1 LIAFHATFRPL
12 FRWLGCWRTGIPSEA
27 RLTSAS
33 EICRHPKIGLTLE
46 PIPGFML
53 NAEGEDR
60 AIGELSRLAGIS
72 TDTLRHYEHLGVLP
86 KPPRTN
92 GGYRDYPANSL
103 DRVRQVQ
110 SALRVG
116 FTLPELAT
124 ILKMRDRGDAP
135 CHRVRAIAEH
145 KLEQVKQQINDL
157 IGMRNQVERILKDW
171 EALLARTGS
180 GKRRGYWKVCH
191 MT

>member
-1 LIAFHATFRPL
+1 VQ
-12 FRWLGCWRTGIPSEA
+12 S
-27 RLTSAS
+27 
-33 EICRHPKIGLTLE
+33 
-46 PIPGFML
+46 
-53 NAEGEDR
+53 
-60 AIGELSRLAGIS
+60 GELSRLAGIS
-72 TDTLRHYEHLGVLP
+72 TDTLRHNEHLGVLP

-103 DRVRQVQ
+103 DRVRLVQ

-135 CHRVRAIAEH
+135 CHRVRAVAEH

-171 EALLARTGS
+171 DALLARTGN
-180 GKRRGYWKVCH
+180 GKQARLLESLPHDVIGTNSRRLTAKH
-191 MT
+191 LRRSQR

>member
-1 LIAFHATFRPL
+1 VQ
-12 FRWLGCWRTGIPSEA
+12 S
-27 RLTSAS
+27 
-33 EICRHPKIGLTLE
+33 
-46 PIPGFML
+46 
-53 NAEGEDR
+53 
-60 AIGELSRLAGIS
+60 GELSRLAGIS
-72 TDTLRHYEHLGVLP
+72 TDTLRHNEHLGVLP

-103 DRVRQVQ
+103 DRVRLVQ

-135 CHRVRAIAEH
+135 CRRVRAVAEH

-171 EALLARTGS
+171 DALLARTGN
-180 GKRRGYWKVCH
+180 GKQARLLESLPHDVIGTNSRRLTAKH
-191 MT
+191 LRRSQR